1 MSELFT
7 TSQVAKLLAIKSY
20 QLTYALSLGIVP
32 EPQRLSG
39 RRLFSQQDI
48 ERLRQH
54 FSSKGES
61 DD

>member
-7 TSQVAKLLAIKSY
+7 TSQVAKLLAIKPY
-20 QLTYALSLGIVP
+20 QLTYALSIGVVD

-39 RRLFSQQDI
+39 RRLFSTKDI

-54 FSSKGES
+54 FSSKGEC
-61 DD
+61 DE